1 MRIAI
6 VMATVAMITGLF
18 GCTTESVP
26 TSGVIKLNLNS
37 DYPVGKYA
45 PDLPFTSE
53 NGKETT
59 FRKIRQP
66 IAIVAFTSMS
76 DENRPNP
83 DLVNLA
89 EDFRNLPVTV
99 AQIYLPSGKYSS
111 AQEFLAVNNIHHKDL
126 VTLYDAER
134 IALRGFGYPKPNMVF
149 LIDDNSKIV
158 TICKGFNNL
167 RSLTDRAQKLA
178 KAVEEA
184 DADHFAQ

>member
-6 VMATVAMITGLF
+6 VMATAAMITSLI

-26 TSGVIKLNLNS
+26 TSGVIKLNS

-45 PDLPFTSE
+45 PDIPFTSD

-66 IAIVAFTSMS
+66 ITIVAFTSTS
-76 DENRPNP
+76 SENRANP

-89 EDFRNLPVTV
+89 KDFRDLPVTV
-99 AQIYLPSGKYSS
+99 AQIYLPSEKYSS
-111 AQEFLAVNNIHHKDL
+111 AQEFMASNNTHNKYL

-134 IALRGFGYPKPNMVF
+134 IALRGFGYPKPDTVL
-149 LIDDNSKIV
+149 LIDDNSEIV
-158 TICKGFNNL
+158 AIEKGFSNL
-167 RSLTDRAQKLA
+167 KSLTDRAQELA
-178 KAVEEA
+178 EAVEEA
-184 DADHFAQ
+184 DYDHYAE

>member
-6 VMATVAMITGLF
+6 VMATVAMITGLV

-26 TSGVIKLNLNS
+26 TSGVIKLNS
-37 DYPVGKYA
+37 GYPVGKYA
-45 PDLPFTSE
+45 PDIPFTSE

-83 DLVNLA
+83 VLVNLA
-89 EDFRNLPVTV
+89 DNFMDLPVTV
-99 AQIYLPSGKYSS
+99 AQIYLPSDKYSS
-111 AQEFLAVNNIHHKDL
+111 AQEFMASNNVHNNDL
-126 VTLYDAER
+126 VTLYDAEH
-134 IALRGFGYPKPNMVF
+134 IALRGFGYPKPNTVL

-158 TICKGFNNL
+158 AINKGFSNL
-167 RSLTDRAQKLA
+167 KSLTDRARELA
-178 KAVEEA
+178 EAVEKA
-184 DADHFAQ
+184 DADHYSQ